1 MYDGTVC
8 KRELGPFN
16 IQSIYNLIHHYN
28 SIGIKPG
35 SRMQREPDL
44 SKPVCL

>member
-1 MYDGTVC
+1 MKDGTVC
-8 KRELGPFN
+8 KREIGPFN
-16 IQSIYNLIHHYN
+16 IQAIYDLTPYN
-28 SIGIKPG
+28 SIGIEPG